1 MSDDLLNQGC
11 IYKFLSNFYFLP
23 SSPAHRID
31 LRRCCL
37 FPVPCTGLGWE
48 EAIRGFVIYS
58 LAFSQVTQG
67 PPPTPLAPDVL
78 KTKVNE
84 QNPSLAS
91 LEASAWRVANT
102 ENLIFLRHCTLWS
115 VCSVLY
121 FFFPF
126 SSKMALMLPVTTT
139 RMRGG
144 RGRLPEPCA
153 LGWHLC
159 QHPLCGALRRMPIKR
174 GHPSLHLG
182 APFRT
187 TPIPLWAWKVQSSC
201 GKEIVYS
208 LKLKKRDKLY
218 SEGRMLCVP
227 KREEK
232 WEQWERR
239 TPSLYFSK
247 LSDHRLPTQSCSV
260 PENTESCVT
269 RLLTTWFEFIL
280 WHKQLILCSWKRGRL
295 HLP

>member
-115 VCSVLY
+115 VCAVLY

-159 QHPLCGALRRMPIKR
+159 QHPLCGALRGHAEDADKAWTPLSSSGSTIQNDSNSPLGLESPI
-174 GHPSLHLG
+174 
-182 APFRT
+182 F
-187 TPIPLWAWKVQSSC
+187 LWKGNC
-201 GKEIVYS
+201 
-208 LKLKKRDKLY
+208 LL
-218 SEGRMLCVP
+218 SEA
-227 KREEK
+227 EEK
-232 WEQWERR
+232 RQIVFWRADAMC
-239 TPSLYFSK
+239 T
-247 LSDHRLPTQSCSV
+247 
-260 PENTESCVT
+260 
-269 RLLTTWFEFIL
+269 
-280 WHKQLILCSWKRGRL
+280 
-295 HLP
+295 